1 MLLSCLQL
9 ARLDG
14 HDYTAVIAKFIVVL
28 PVFAKCQALHH
39 LILRNHP
46 FTIAVWRN
54 DRYTCRWYVS
64 QIPRALDTLCVHLPE
79 ELLCILFIPL
89 KAHLLS
95 SLLDTACLQSRLVL
109 CVCLCVVVVAVCA
122 MRAVPVIAVNTMRAV
137 KLLCAPCTLHCWCS
151 VPPHACCACRVCRV
165 CMFSTDKCHKPYSC
179 VQVHPHMQKALT
191 LSKKNVC

>member
-1 MLLSCLQL
+1 MLLSRLQL

-14 HDYTAVIAKFIVVL
+14 HDYTVAIAEFIVVL

-109 CVCLCVVVVAVCA
+109 CVCVCVVVVAVCA
-122 MRAVPVIAVNTMRAV
+122 MRAVPVIAVNTMRCEVAMRAMHTA
-137 KLLCAPCTLHCWCS
+137 LLVQRATPRML
-151 VPPHACCACRVCRV
+151 
-165 CMFSTDKCHKPYSC
+165 CMSC
-179 VQVHPHMQKALT
+179 VPCVHVQY
-191 LSKKNVC
+191 